1 MSDVEF
7 ICHTKQLSALCRHS
21 AGRILPIPTRL
32 GQICSG
38 LIKKRGL
45 KGFLS
50 ALIGTNAVPDPGY
63 LVDRNLMRRQIRLPQ
78 LYSITPICNTYRFF
92 LLLRARLQAALV
104 SAHFEDHPQARAL
117 VFNGY
122 LMPDSIT
129 KAVSETLGRET
140 LVLENGF
147 FPRTSQADTVGINF
161 DSTLPRDRAFYE
173 WVADKISDERPQ
185 ELVRR
190 PSKQKAADQ
199 VETPPRY
206 IFVPMQVPSDMQI
219 LKHSPWIS
227 DMKHLYQVIH
237 GLAER
242 FPERE
247 FVVKEHPSFPLS
259 IQPRINHHP
268 RILFANHNET
278 RQLIEGAE
286 AVLTVNSTVGLE
298 SLLLGKKVITLGNAP
313 YNVEGMVLQ
322 ARNEQELHSAL
333 AAIDSWTPNTTV
345 TNAFIRYVHNVFL
358 LRGDVR
364 QGDAEILDALGSRA
378 SGTDEHARL
387 TEAYGRGVAR
397 TAPGD

>member
-7 ICHTKQLSALCRHS
+7 ICHTKQLGTLSRHS

-32 GQICSG
+32 TYICSS
-38 LIKKRGL
+38 LMKRRGM

-78 LYSITPICNTYRFF
+78 LFSITPVRNTYRFF
-92 LLLRARLQAALV
+92 LLSRARLQAALV
-104 SAHFEDHPQARAL
+104 AAYFEDHPQAKAL

-122 LMPDSIT
+122 LMPDSIA
-129 KAVSETLGRET
+129 KAVSETLRRET

-147 FPRTSQADTVGINF
+147 FPGTSQADTAGINF
-161 DSTLPRDRAFYE
+161 DSTLPRDHAFYE

-185 ELVRR
+185 ELVKR
-190 PSKQKAADQ
+190 PSKQKATNQ

-206 IFVPMQVPSDMQI
+206 MFVPMQVPSDMQI

-227 DMKHLYQVIH
+227 DMRHLYQVIYEQ
-237 GLAER
+237 AER
-242 FPERE
+242 FPERH

-259 IQPRINHHP
+259 IQQQISRHP

-278 RQLIEGAE
+278 RLLIEGAE

-322 ARNEQELHSAL
+322 CRNEQELHAAL
-333 AAIDSWTPNTTV
+333 VAIESWTPNTTV
-345 TNAFIRYVHNVFL
+345 INAFIRYVHNVFL

-364 QGDAEILDALGSRA
+364 KGDADILNALSSRA
-378 SGTDEHARL
+378 NGIDEHSRL
-387 TEAYGRGVAR
+387 TAAYKTWILQR
-397 TAPGD
+397 